1 MEAAKRRGLLHDDTE
16 YERCTTEAV
25 LFQMPQQLRT
35 LFCVILLYCKPTKPI
50 DLWNSFK
57 GHMAEDFIQHADS
70 EAAEAMTFY
79 AIEEKLQEQ
88 GRCCSDFGIPSPTSD
103 PYTFESKI
111 ISREEELQ
119 IGQEMYSML
128 NKDQR

>member
-1 MEAAKRRGLLHDDTE
+1 MEAAKRRDLLHDDTE
-16 YERCTTEAV
+16 YERCTTEAA
-25 LFQMPQQLRT
+25 LFQMPQQLRI
-35 LFCVILLYCKPTKPI
+35 LFCVILLYCNPTKPI
-50 DLWNSFK
+50 DLLNSFK

-88 GRCCSDFGIPSPTSD
+88 SRSCSDFGIPSPTSD

-111 ISREEELQ
+111 ISREEELR
-119 IGQEMYSML
+119 IGQEIYSM
-128 NKDQR
+128 

>member
-16 YERCTTEAV
+16 YERCMTEAV

-35 LFCVILLYCKPTKPI
+35 LFCVILLYYNPTKLI

-57 GHMAEDFIQHADS
+57 GYMAEDFIQHADS

-79 AIEEKLQEQ
+79 AIEEKLQ
-88 GRCCSDFGIPSPTSD
+88 
-103 PYTFESKI
+103 
-111 ISREEELQ
+111 
-119 IGQEMYSML
+119 
-128 NKDQR
+128 